1 MTQLI
6 LYGTPISTYVRT
18 VRLLLEETGTEY
30 ELQGTNFLKG
40 ETQSAAYLSKHPFG
54 KVPTLTVD
62 EAVIYETVAITSY
75 LDTVF
80 ANGRF
85 SPTDPLLK
93 ARMQQIIS
101 IIDSYLYPKAIG
113 AVVIQRVIVPSQ
125 GGTTDLEKVEA
136 AIAPIKT
143 AIAAIE
149 SLIVG
154 SPYLLGNALTLADY
168 HLIPIFVYFS
178 KTPEF
183 AKTTAQ
189 AAQLLAWWNSVS
201 SLPVV
206 QKICA

>member
-1 MTQLI
+1 MAQLV

-30 ELQGTNFLKG
+30 ALEGTNFLKG
-40 ETQSAAYLSKHPFG
+40 ETQSAAYLSKNPFG
-54 KVPTLTVD
+54 KVPTLAVD
-62 EAVIYETVAITSY
+62 EAVIYETVAIISY

-101 IIDSYLYPKAIG
+101 IIDSYLYPNAIG

-125 GGTTDLEKVEA
+125 GGATDLEKVEA
-136 AIAPIKT
+136 AIAPIRT

-154 SPYLLGNALTLADY
+154 SPYLLGSTISLADY
-168 HLIPIFVYFS
+168 YLIPIFVYFS

-183 AKTTAQ
+183 AETTAQ
-189 AAQLLAWWNSVS
+189 ATQLLAWWNSVS